1 MLREGD
7 TERYTEEKAGDA
19 DKSGT
24 GVEGRTGNVGYGAVE
39 GSAGNLTDVIG
50 FEVEGVSYE
59 IEGVEVG
66 PYWTWKPQGY

>member
-7 TERYTEEKAGDA
+7 TERDTEEKEGDA
-19 DKSGT
+19 DKGGT

-50 FEVEGVSYE
+50 FEV
-59 IEGVEVG
+59 
-66 PYWTWKPQGY
+66 